1 MKKIIQRTISDIIN
15 DNFKDCPY
23 LETELTPA
31 DLDEGMPAQIEF
43 KLVYL
48 IEGEDTDRV
57 RNAALRSLH
66 DLNAVEGVIGTLEF
80 TSYDD
85 KQEEF
90 CLIAV
95 DEWIDED
102 EGEDQTSDNPQS

>member
-1 MKKIIQRTISDIIN
+1 MKKIILRTISDIIH
-15 DNFKDCPY
+15 DNFDESSY
-23 LETELTPA
+23 LDTELTPA
-31 DLDEGMPAQIEF
+31 DPDEGMPAQIEF

-48 IEGEDTDRV
+48 IEGEETARI

-66 DLNAVEGVIGTLEF
+66 DFNAVEGVIGTLEF

-90 CLIAV
+90 CLTAV
-95 DEWIDED
+95 DEWSGED
-102 EGEDQTSDNPQS
+102 EEEDQTSDNPQS